1 LASNVGWWSNSAGI
15 LLHGCDGS
23 VSRIWA
29 RNNINVAGSEFRVC
43 KFILELVVVGMD
55 SKGIVK
61 LAEIVGK
68 QSELVMITISETFT
82 STICI
87 P

>member
-1 LASNVGWWSNSAGI
+1 LTSDVGWWCNRAGI

-29 RNNINVAGSEFRVC
+29 RNNISVGGGEFRVC

-61 LAEIVGK
+61 LK
-68 QSELVMITISETFT
+68 RR
-82 STICI
+82 
-87 P
+87 